1 MTLNCFG
8 IQYKS
13 LCRAMALLLAIATPC
28 VLVAQPTAN
37 EVALEKR
44 VQDLENRIA
53 ALEQLLMNTA
63 ASMPA
68 PSAGPSRPSTS
79 IGLASS
85 APITPTEGNIIERIR
100 TKIFEAEIAETMP
113 WLQPEVW
120 SGIRE
125 GMTEAEVEA
134 ILGKPT
140 RKLESLKLRVDMVW
154 FYNGTN
160 RATGQDVEGKI
171 NFLRGKVKSIEA
183 PQL

>member
-1 MTLNCFG
+1 MILNCFG
-8 IQYKS
+8 IQYK
-13 LCRAMALLLAIATPC
+13 LVCYAVALFFAATMPAA
-28 VLVAQPTAN
+28 LFAQPSAN
-37 EVALEKR
+37 EAAMEKR
-44 VQDLENRIA
+44 IQDLENRIA
-53 ALEQLLMNTA
+53 VLEQLLISTA
-63 ASMPA
+63 AGQSA
-68 PSAGPSRPSTS
+68 PSVGPSRPSGS

-85 APITPTEGNIIERIR
+85 APIAPTEGNIIERIR

-160 RATGQDVEGKI
+160 RATGQAVEGKI